1 METTLGHIYV
11 IIYLHSHVCVP
22 ILSPFQSN
30 IIYMYLYGVSDMMH
44 VFDFCMSLVNKQ
56 QVHIHVHIL
65 AMVYTVYIT
74 YMQVNTSI
82 SVTVLDLPVIPNV

>member
-30 IIYMYLYGVSDMMH
+30 IIYMYLYRVSDMMH
-44 VFDFCMSLVNKQ
+44 VFDICMSLVNKQ
-56 QVHIHVHIL
+56 
-65 AMVYTVYIT
+65 
-74 YMQVNTSI
+74 
-82 SVTVLDLPVIPNV
+82 